1 MNKEIWSLKVV
12 SVCSAAILV
21 AALAELKFFYIEFVV
36 ILAVT
41 SLITSF
47 SFKKLF
53 IIIGAVFGLN
63 AGVYLLGKIFP
74 YYADFFTIN
83 GILANITDSRGY
95 SGANDIN
102 RFTGFS
108 IINNRFLTNSFSR
121 LFGLGLGNCDYSTS
135 FSFLMSPFFK
145 MNELLHYTWLSI
157 FWVYLECGILGL
169 FMFIG
174 FFVLISIHSLS
185 KMKRTTSFQKTYYQ
199 YSVLLGIICCMCFI
213 YNSSLRTEAAYLI
226 YIAMALPFCGMSNE
240 GKGLVE

>member
-83 GILANITDSRGY
+83 GILANITDSRG
-95 SGANDIN
+95 
-102 RFTGFS
+102 
-108 IINNRFLTNSFSR
+108 
-121 LFGLGLGNCDYSTS
+121 
-135 FSFLMSPFFK
+135 
-145 MNELLHYTWLSI
+145 
-157 FWVYLECGILGL
+157 
-169 FMFIG
+169 
-174 FFVLISIHSLS
+174 
-185 KMKRTTSFQKTYYQ
+185 
-199 YSVLLGIICCMCFI
+199 
-213 YNSSLRTEAAYLI
+213 
-226 YIAMALPFCGMSNE
+226 
-240 GKGLVE
+240 